1 MAQLSAG
8 TLEEQ
13 ADLLTNPSL
22 QRSMIRTIKD
32 RGARELMAQLP
43 FKSFVG
49 KSYDFTIEDEIGTG
63 NSAQDPYGDTIP
75 SGGGKNQRVSV
86 GVTMMI
92 RNAVT
97 PKIDVVGKSDFFQ
110 QREDDFEKEA
120 KKLGR
125 DFFQQFLNGLQD
137 DTGTH
142 ESYNLKGLEY
152 WFKKHDVNSQTFY
165 ATDDATLTG
174 NAENLSYT
182 HIDELLSRQ
191 KGEPFQVMYMNR
203 ETSIAFRGLLNN
215 MPGNVAGM
223 MMEDTFGRQMLHY
236 DGTPIVVNDS
246 VAMDKPFAEATVSGT
261 TVTVTDPG
269 FLGFSELVVG
279 ESITVGGS
287 STTVASV
294 TDTHTVEVSDGTA
307 LSDGSGQSGVVE
319 QQNVIY
325 AGRMDPTDGIAA
337 VYHENRGV
345 PADAGEHYGAIAGF
359 DAQDQGLLESAPR
372 YQSRLDFYG
381 QTVVHDPEAQAR
393 VLGFSI

>member
-1 MAQLSAG
+1 MPQLSAG

-22 QRSMIRTIKD
+22 QRSMVRTIKD

-49 KSYDFTIEDEIGTG
+49 KTYDFTIEDEIGTG

-75 SGGGKNQRVSV
+75 TGGGKNQRIST

-97 PKIDVVGKSDFFQ
+97 PKIDIVGKSDYFN

-125 DFFQQFLNGLQD
+125 DFFQQFINGMQD
-137 DTGTH
+137 ETGTH
-142 ESYNLKGLEY
+142 DSYNLKGLEH
-152 WFKKHDVNSQTFY
+152 WFKKHDRSEQTFY

-191 KGEPFQVMYMNR
+191 RGEPFQFIYMNR

-223 MMEDTFGRQMLHY
+223 MMQDTFGKQMLHY
-236 DGTPIVVNDS
+236 DGTPIVVNDA
-246 VAMDKPFAEATVSGT
+246 VAMDKQIPEATVSGT
-261 TVTVTDPG
+261 TVTVTSDA

-279 ESITVGGS
+279 ESITVGGNT
-287 STTVASV
+287 TTVASV
-294 TDTHTVEVSDGTA
+294 TDTHEVEVSDGTA
-307 LSDGSGQSGVVE
+307 LSDGTGQSGHVE
-319 QQNVIY
+319 QKNVIY
-325 AGRMDPTDGIAA
+325 AGRMDPVDGIAA

-345 PADAGEHYGAIAGF
+345 PADAGEHYGPIAGF
-359 DAQDQGLLESAPR
+359 DANDQGLLESSPR

-393 VLGFSI
+393 AVGFSI